1 MFFIYT
7 LWGGEGKARRGFGG
21 KGLDFTKRKRM
32 EKILYSLTLRDG
44 KISGCFRKER
54 GKQGRGE
61 AILR

>member
-7 LWGGEGKARRGFGG
+7 LWGGAGKARRGYGG
-21 KGLDFTKRKRM
+21 KGLDFRKRKRM
-32 EKILYSLTLRDG
+32 AKILYSLTLIGER
-44 KISGCFRKER
+44 ISGRFRKER